1 MAAALFVAGVLI
13 LLTIMDS
20 PAPDMKKQEV
30 VLRADTK
37 DITIDDM
44 MKNLDG
50 KKISS
55 TSEQLPLREN
65 VSQEYSDV
73 YVDDPEKIA
82 KVQELIRANEVG
94 ISSGIEDMERE
105 RSGKGTADR
114 ITEKMSVRSEEVR
127 TTVPLTQSD
136 TSKEQEADG
145 IEKDTI
151 EPKSLIRKSL
161 HLSIAYL

>member
-1 MAAALFVAGVLI
+1 
-13 LLTIMDS
+13 
-20 PAPDMKKQEV
+20 
-30 VLRADTK
+30 
-37 DITIDDM
+37 

-114 ITEKMSVRSEEVR
+114 ITAVSYTHLDVYKRQ
-127 TTVPLTQSD
+127 LTS
-136 TSKEQEADG
+136 SALKG
-145 IEKDTI
+145 
-151 EPKSLIRKSL
+151 
-161 HLSIAYL
+161 

>member
-1 MAAALFVAGVLI
+1 MMNSKKRFYFMAAALFVAGVLI

-114 ITEKMSVRSEEVR
+114 VTEKMSVRSEEVR

-136 TSKEQEADG
+136 ISKEQGARSRWHREG
-145 IEKDTI
+145 
-151 EPKSLIRKSL
+151 
-161 HLSIAYL
+161 YN

>member
-1 MAAALFVAGVLI
+1 MMNSKKRFYFMAAALFVAGVLI

-73 YVDDPEKIA
+73 
-82 KVQELIRANEVG
+82 
-94 ISSGIEDMERE
+94 
-105 RSGKGTADR
+105 
-114 ITEKMSVRSEEVR
+114 
-127 TTVPLTQSD
+127 
-136 TSKEQEADG
+136 
-145 IEKDTI
+145 
-151 EPKSLIRKSL
+151 
-161 HLSIAYL
+161 